1 MPILI
6 VGREEFAMAQA
17 TDETARYR
25 IRHEGQTSPWMTAD
39 QLKQA
44 TMLGQVPQDALVQP
58 AGRNEWIQAGTIKGL
73 DFPAA
78 AEPAKAAPESTG
90 HHPRFNTL
98 RDLLVNFLH
107 CPVSINLRQVD
118 HFDDAE
124 LLLCCEDHFEIN
136 LPRLKTRAFV
146 PYARIKAIA
155 STELEEHG
163 NKYRDTHKVR
173 IEVEPCQ
180 AFTATGD

>member
-1 MPILI
+1 MT
-6 VGREEFAMAQA
+6 QA
-17 TDETARYR
+17 TEGTARYR

-44 TMLGQVPQDALVQP
+44 TLLGQVPPEALVQP

-73 DFPAA
+73 EFPAPT
-78 AEPAKAAPESTG
+78 EPEEPDPLD
-90 HHPRFNTL
+90 HHPRFKTM
-98 RDLLVNFLH
+98 RDLLSNFLH
-107 CPVSINLRQVD
+107 CPVSINLRQSD
-118 HFDDAE
+118 HFDEAE

-155 STELEEHG
+155 SIELEEGG
-163 NKYRDTHKVR
+163 NQYRDTHKVR
-173 IEVEPCQ
+173 IEVDPCQ
-180 AFTATGD
+180 AFTASGD

>member
-1 MPILI
+1 MT
-6 VGREEFAMAQA
+6 QA
-17 TDETARYR
+17 TEGPARYR

-39 QLKQA
+39 KLKQA
-44 TMLGQVPQDALVQP
+44 AMLGQVPQDAMVQP

-73 DFPAA
+73 EFPVAA
-78 AEPAKAAPESTG
+78 DTKAAPAQDPIEY
-90 HHPRFNTL
+90 HPRFKTL
-98 RDLLVNFLH
+98 RDLLANFLH
-107 CPVSINLRQVD
+107 SPVSINLRQAD
-118 HFDDAE
+118 HFDEAE

-136 LPRLKTRAFV
+136 LPRLKMRAFV

-155 STELEEHG
+155 SIELNEEG